1 MILSAKRG
9 TASQINILLFG
20 DRCPKLFQVYGI
32 TVLNIFHILLFL
44 FKLVQ
49 DLSVLLPKRWEKT
62 VRSRDDVIKNGFVL
76 HASFSGHE
84 KVQQE

>member
-1 MILSAKRG
+1 MD
-9 TASQINILLFG
+9 ILLLSNHWL
-20 DRCPKLFQVYGI
+20 KLFQVYRVA
-32 TVLNIFHILLFL
+32 VLNIFHLLPL

-49 DLSVLLPKRWEKT
+49 DLSVLLPKHWEKT
-62 VRSRDDVIKNGFVL
+62 VHSRVDVIKNGFVL